1 MRTWEKAAQCER
13 PVNQVGPEW
22 EVSVGCVGPGHGRF
36 GLKRIGKSVKLFKQ
50 RSICVNAVWFFFH
63 SCISGD
69 MRMGRSWRQE
79 RSPESDTFMGR
90 ALLGSTLGEGQL
102 WLL

>member
-1 MRTWEKAAQCER
+1 M
-13 PVNQVGPEW
+13 NQVESEW
-22 EVSVGCVGPGHGRF
+22 EVLVGCVGPGHDRF
-36 GLKRIGKSVKLFKQ
+36 CLKRIGKSVKLFKQ

-63 SCISGD
+63 SGNSGA